1 MVTTT
6 TWPRS
11 LFMLL
16 SIAQII
22 TLSSINP
29 TNASD
34 TSKPQRLT
42 AKLIHRNSIFSPYYN
57 PNATVWELNQEAL
70 NRSREHM
77 RYYQYRMTAL
87 RENVGLLDS
96 SDMTLGLIT
105 SDAGVI
111 FLASMSIGQPPI
123 PQLLIVDTGS
133 QICGNTSGECSQ
145 GKCTFNITYF
155 DGTSVLGNIASEQ
168 LLFETTDGGKIP
180 VPIHVFGCANTISGP
195 SNSQESGLLGLGLS
209 RFSLIRQLGGKLSHC
224 FGDIHDPKYEHNMLV
239 FGEGAVLEGDVTPLD
254 TSRRLYSVS
263 MEGISVGDEK
273 LNIDPS
279 IFKSQT
285 LGDGGVVI
293 DTGSTFS
300 VLAKGGYEL
309 LHEKVQSVLDPS
321 LQRITYSQEPGLL
334 CYKGQV
340 DWELTGFPAV
350 SFHLAQGADI
360 VLDTSSM
367 FRQME
372 SDIFCMAIEPSNDEM
387 SNLSIIG
394 NLALQSYNVGYDIDG
409 GKMYVQRID
418 CELLHS

>member
-1 MVTTT
+1 
-6 TWPRS
+6 
-11 LFMLL
+11 MLL

-133 QICGNTSGECSQ
+133 SL
-145 GKCTFNITYF
+145 
-155 DGTSVLGNIASEQ
+155 SVLGNIASEQ

-334 CYKGQV
+334 CYKGQ
-340 DWELTGFPAV
+340 
-350 SFHLAQGADI
+350 
-360 VLDTSSM
+360 
-367 FRQME
+367 
-372 SDIFCMAIEPSNDEM
+372 
-387 SNLSIIG
+387 
-394 NLALQSYNVGYDIDG
+394 SYNVGYDIDG